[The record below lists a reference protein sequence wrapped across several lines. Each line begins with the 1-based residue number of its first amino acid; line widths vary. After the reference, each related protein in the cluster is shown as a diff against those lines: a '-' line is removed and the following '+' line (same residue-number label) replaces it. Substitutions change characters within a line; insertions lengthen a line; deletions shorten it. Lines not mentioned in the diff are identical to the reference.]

1 MFMIRRAYIDLFD
14 IFEGIAFMIMKGFIK
29 YNIDIARYGL
39 LLRIFVFADI
49 NFS

>member
-1 MFMIRRAYIDLFD
+1 MFMISSPADLSN
-14 IFEGIAFMIMKGFIK
+14 IFQNIAFMIMKGFIK

-39 LLRIFVFADI
+39 LLRIFIFADI